1 MNSMKLYDFD
11 GMFEEKLADYIKRN
25 PRGYTEKQWEDVI
38 PAMYAK
44 SGDTVVKSIG
54 KTPNQ
59 FYAEQSDEEL
69 VASLR
74 AHLKKGVPVSEYL
87 CSAIEGRDMEH
98 LLIPLLSGS
107 EDEIAYALN
116 LIGASKSALPE
127 YMRLL
132 ISSES
137 EDVRNTCVDY
147 VKDFADDVKEEALK
161 YYRSGVRSEYMLE
174 ILSRCKARD
183 EDIFEILLAAFRT
196 ADDGV
201 LALRASYLAAYG
213 DERALPY
220 LTDRIEDEAISY
232 ADFQDL
238 KFAIEALG
246 GTYEKERDFSSDPY
260 YDLIK
265 SHGAI
270 DIDIFKDIK

>member
-1 MNSMKLYDFD
+1 MKLYDFD

-38 PAMYAK
+38 PSMYSK
-44 SGDTVVKSIG
+44 FGDTVVKSIG
-54 KTPNQ
+54 KSPNQ

-87 CSAIEGRDMEH
+87 CNAIEGRNMDE
-98 LLIPLLSGS
+98 LLIPLLDGS
-107 EDEIAYALN
+107 EDEVAYALN
-116 LIGASKSALPE
+116 LIGASQKALPV

-132 ISSES
+132 TASQS
-137 EDVRNTCVDY
+137 EDVRNTCVDN
-147 VKDFADDVKEEALK
+147 VKLFADDVKEEALK
-161 YYRSGVRSEYMLE
+161 NYALGVKPEYMLE
-174 ILSRCKARD
+174 ILSRCKERD
-183 EDIFEILLAAFRT
+183 ERVYDILIKAFRT
-196 ADDGV
+196 ADEN
-201 LALRASYLAAYG
+201 LAMRASYLAAYG
-213 DERALPY
+213 DERALPH
-220 LTDRIEDEAISY
+220 LLEKIEDEDITY
-232 ADFQDL
+232 ADFQEL

-246 GTYEKERDFSSDPY
+246 GTYNRERDFSSDPY

>member
-1 MNSMKLYDFD
+1 
-11 GMFEEKLADYIKRN
+11 
-25 PRGYTEKQWEDVI
+25 
-38 PAMYAK
+38 
-44 SGDTVVKSIG
+44 
-54 KTPNQ
+54 
-59 FYAEQSDEEL
+59 
-69 VASLR
+69 
-74 AHLKKGVPVSEYL
+74 
-87 CSAIEGRDMEH
+87 
-98 LLIPLLSGS
+98 
-107 EDEIAYALN
+107 
-116 LIGASKSALPE
+116 
-127 YMRLL
+127 
-132 ISSES
+132 
-137 EDVRNTCVDY
+137 
-147 VKDFADDVKEEALK
+147 
-161 YYRSGVRSEYMLE
+161 MLE

-246 GTYEKERDFSSDPY
+246 GTYDRERDFSSDPY

>member
-1 MNSMKLYDFD
+1 MKLYDFD

-44 SGDTVVKSIG
+44 FGDTVVKSIG

-59 FYAEQSDEEL
+59 FYAEQSDGQLIESL
-69 VASLR
+69 VS
-74 AHLKKGVPVSEYL
+74 HLKKGVPVSEYL
-87 CSAIEGRDMEH
+87 CNAIENRHIEE
-98 LLIPLLSGS
+98 LLIPLLQGS
-107 EDEIAYALN
+107 EDEISYALN
-116 LIGASKSALPE
+116 LIGASQKALPA

-132 ISSES
+132 CES
-137 EDVRNTCVDY
+137 DNEDIRNTCVDN
-147 VKDFADDVKEEALK
+147 VKEFADDVKEEALANYSK
-161 YYRSGVRSEYMLE
+161 GIQPEYMLE
-174 ILSRCKARD
+174 ILSRCKQRD
-183 EDIFEILLAAFRT
+183 DRVYDLLIKAFRT
-196 ADDGV
+196 ADDQT
-201 LALRASYLAAYG
+201 LAMRASYLAAYG

-220 LTDRIEDEAISY
+220 LLERIEEDGITY

-246 GTYEKERDFSSDPY
+246 GTYDKERDFSSDPY

-265 SHGAI
+265 SHGALN
-270 DIDIFKDIK
+270 IDIFKDIK

>member
-1 MNSMKLYDFD
+1 MKLYDFD

-38 PAMYAK
+38 PSMYSK
-44 SGDTVVKSIG
+44 FGDTVVKSIG
-54 KTPNQ
+54 KSPNQ

-69 VASLR
+69 VDSLR

-87 CSAIEGRDMEH
+87 CNAIEGRNMDE
-98 LLIPLLSGS
+98 LLIPLLDGS
-107 EDEIAYALN
+107 EDEVAYALN
-116 LIGASKSALPE
+116 LIGASQKALPV

-132 ISSES
+132 TTSQS
-137 EDVRNTCVDY
+137 EDVRNTCVDN
-147 VKDFADDVKEEALK
+147 VKLFADDVKEEALK
-161 YYRSGVRSEYMLE
+161 NYAKGIQPEYMLE
-174 ILSRCKARD
+174 ILSRCKERD
-183 EDIFEILLAAFRT
+183 ERVYDILIKAFRT
-196 ADDGV
+196 ADEN
-201 LALRASYLAAYG
+201 LAMRASYLAAYG
-213 DERALPY
+213 DERALPH
-220 LTDRIEDEAISY
+220 LLEKIEDEDITY
-232 ADFQDL
+232 ADFQEL

-246 GTYEKERDFSSDPY
+246 GTYDKERDFSSDPY

>member
-11 GMFEEKLADYIKRN
+11 GMFEEKLAGYIKRN

-44 SGDTVVKSIG
+44 FGDTVVRSIG

-87 CSAIEGRDMEH
+87 CSAIEGRDMKH

-107 EDEIAYALN
+107 EDETAYALN

-147 VKDFADDVKEEALK
+147 VKEFADDVKEEALK

>member
-1 MNSMKLYDFD
+1 MKLYDFD

-38 PAMYAK
+38 PSMYAK
-44 SGDTVVKSIG
+44 FGDTVVKSIG
-54 KTPNQ
+54 KSPNQ

-69 VASLR
+69 VDSLR

-87 CSAIEGRDMEH
+87 CNAIEGRNMDE
-98 LLIPLLSGS
+98 LLIPLLDGS
-107 EDEIAYALN
+107 EDEVAYALN
-116 LIGASKSALPE
+116 LIGASQKALPV

-132 ISSES
+132 TTSQS
-137 EDVRNTCVDY
+137 EDVRNTCVDN
-147 VKDFADDVKEEALK
+147 VKLFADEVKEEALK
-161 YYRSGVRSEYMLE
+161 NYAKGIQPEYMLE
-174 ILSRCKARD
+174 ILSRCKERD
-183 EDIFEILLAAFRT
+183 ERVYDILIKSFRT
-196 ADDGV
+196 ADEN
-201 LALRASYLAAYG
+201 LAMRASYLAAYG
-213 DERALPY
+213 DERALPH
-220 LTDRIEDEAISY
+220 LLEKIEDEDITY
-232 ADFQDL
+232 ADFQEL

-246 GTYEKERDFSSDPY
+246 GTYDKERDFSSDPY

>member
-1 MNSMKLYDFD
+1 M
-11 GMFEEKLADYIKRN
+11 
-25 PRGYTEKQWEDVI
+25 
-38 PAMYAK
+38 
-44 SGDTVVKSIG
+44 TVAA
-54 KTPNQ
+54 T
-59 FYAEQSDEEL
+59 AAL
-69 VASLR
+69 
-74 AHLKKGVPVSEYL
+74 
-87 CSAIEGRDMEH
+87 
-98 LLIPLLSGS
+98 LLSSCSGRTVFENRKPRQ
-107 EDEIAYALN
+107 EDIPVRVMTVESVENTGTKSYVGTAS
-116 LIGASKSALPE
+116 ASKSALPE

-147 VKDFADDVKEEALK
+147 VKEFADDVKEETLK
-161 YYRSGVRSEYMLE
+161 YYKSGVRSEYMLE

-183 EDIFEILLAAFRT
+183 EDIFGILLAAFRT

-246 GTYEKERDFSSDPY
+246 GTYERERDFSSDPY

>member
-1 MNSMKLYDFD
+1 MKLYDFD

-38 PAMYAK
+38 PSMYSK
-44 SGDTVVKSIG
+44 FGDTVVKSIG
-54 KTPNQ
+54 KSPNQ

-69 VASLR
+69 VDSLR

-87 CSAIEGRDMEH
+87 CNAIEGRNMDE
-98 LLIPLLSGS
+98 LLIPLLDGS
-107 EDEIAYALN
+107 EDEVAYALN
-116 LIGASKSALPE
+116 LIGASQKALPV

-132 ISSES
+132 TTSQS
-137 EDVRNTCVDY
+137 EDVRNTCVDN
-147 VKDFADDVKEEALK
+147 VKLFADEVKEEALK
-161 YYRSGVRSEYMLE
+161 NYTKGIQPEYMLE
-174 ILSRCKARD
+174 ILSRCKERD
-183 EDIFEILLAAFRT
+183 ERVYDILIKAFRT
-196 ADDGV
+196 ADEN
-201 LALRASYLAAYG
+201 LAMRASYMAAYG
-213 DERALPY
+213 DERALPH
-220 LTDRIEDEAISY
+220 LLEKIEDEDITY
-232 ADFQDL
+232 ADFQEL

-246 GTYEKERDFSSDPY
+246 GTYDKERDFSSDPY